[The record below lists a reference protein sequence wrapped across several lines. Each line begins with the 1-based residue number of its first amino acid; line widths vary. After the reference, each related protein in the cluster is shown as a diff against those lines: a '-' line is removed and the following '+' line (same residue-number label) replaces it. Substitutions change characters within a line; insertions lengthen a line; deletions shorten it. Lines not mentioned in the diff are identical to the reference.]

1 MSTDN
6 YAKFISEQLHKE
18 NVRGLR
24 DVEINEELELVA
36 EEFDDIVEAVIDI
49 LAEDIENLQELS
61 PELKARYVKKA
72 GNQLFKAAYRASRD
86 APAPEQGKTNRNTP
100 VFTTDRRIKGH
111 KDAKT
116 IDKREAGINR
126 AAKHGVSKMSGDHIK
141 YAGFE
146 AGHDIH
152 TQRRAKVAKHI
163 RDAKFRVKQAVDATK
178 PSK

>member
-24 DVEINEELELVA
+24 DIEINEELELVA

-72 GNQLFKAAYRASRD
+72 GNQLFKAA
-86 APAPEQGKTNRNTP
+86 
-100 VFTTDRRIKGH
+100 
-111 KDAKT
+111 
-116 IDKREAGINR
+116 
-126 AAKHGVSKMSGDHIK
+126 
-141 YAGFE
+141 
-146 AGHDIH
+146 
-152 TQRRAKVAKHI
+152 
-163 RDAKFRVKQAVDATK
+163 
-178 PSK
+178 